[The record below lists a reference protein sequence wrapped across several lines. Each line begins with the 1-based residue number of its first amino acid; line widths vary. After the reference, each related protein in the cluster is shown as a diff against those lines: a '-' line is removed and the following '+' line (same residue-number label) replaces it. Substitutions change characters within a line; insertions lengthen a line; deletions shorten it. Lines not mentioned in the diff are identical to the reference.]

1 MRKGSVVVIILSLFL
16 ASCIPPP
23 PVGGT
28 TRIKAKLIRTTCAS
42 VVIQIQ
48 DPNYYYL
55 GEQWSDMFSPLTVM
69 IDNAAQVSNPCDFP
83 TDLIDIGDIFYFEIN
98 TNPRTDC
105 VVCAMWDAPPT
116 KTVAVK
122 NITRN

>member
-1 MRKGSVVVIILSLFL
+1 MKKIAVLLSLIAVML
-16 ASCIPPP
+16 TSCIPTPP
-23 PVGGT
+23 IGGT

-42 VVIQIQ
+42 IVLQIQ

-55 GEQWSDMFSPLTVM
+55 GEQWSDIFSPLTVM
-69 IDNAAQVSNPCDFP
+69 TDNAVKVSNTCEFP
-83 TDLIDIGDIFYFEIN
+83 SDIISVGDVFYFEIN

-105 VVCAMWDAPPT
+105 VICMLYDAPPT
-116 KTVAVK
+116 KSVAVK